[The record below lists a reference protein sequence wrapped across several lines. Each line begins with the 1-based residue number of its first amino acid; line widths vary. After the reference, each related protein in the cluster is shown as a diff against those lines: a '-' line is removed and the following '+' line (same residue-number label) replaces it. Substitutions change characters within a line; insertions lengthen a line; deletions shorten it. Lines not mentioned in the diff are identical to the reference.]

1 MDYVEAFFLSSSKA
15 TVQMRNSKEATG
27 TPVPVSVKA
36 GMLFSWQTVAKVYEL
51 LFFGLEEE
59 VSVEEA
65 KGYTRVAVLLIV
77 SIVLGG
83 IVEGGAA

>member
-1 MDYVEAFFLSSSKA
+1 
-15 TVQMRNSKEATG
+15 MRNSKEATG

-36 GMLFSWQTVAKVYEL
+36 GMLFSWQTVAQVYKL
-51 LFFGLEEE
+51 MFLGLEEE
-59 VSVEEA
+59 VTIEEA

-83 IVEGGAA
+83 MLEGGAA

>member
-51 LFFGLEEE
+51 LFFGLEGE
-59 VSVEEA
+59 VTVEDA
-65 KGYTRVAVLLIV
+65 KGYTKVALLLIV
-77 SIVLGG
+77 AIVLGG
-83 IVEGGAA
+83 MLEGGAV